1 MLWRGKEVR
10 AQDRPCPGP
19 RPPGHVPRACPR
31 LSWEAGRLSC
41 WHVVWSG
48 HLGRAVWCPF
58 GGAALP
64 RPPRPCSAA
73 SSRSALGHRQVSGR
87 PFARRLSSLCPRS
100 QNQRGFPSTTP
111 WPGKRPAARRPL
123 SPRPP
128 AQRCCRAPRVSLHY
142 GFRFWQDLG
151 FAPVNSQCFP
161 LQNKKI
167 IIVF

>member
-48 HLGRAVWCPF
+48 HLGRAIWCPF

-64 RPPRPCSAA
+64 RPPRPCSPA
-73 SSRSALGHRQVSGR
+73 SSGSALGHRQVSGR
-87 PFARRLSSLCPRS
+87 PFARRLSSLCHRTRGASRARLRGRGQGPPLGGPCPR
-100 QNQRGFPSTTP
+100 GPPPSGAAEPHVLASITAFVS
-111 WPGKRPAARRPL
+111 GKTWGSHL
-123 SPRPP
+123 SIHNVFL
-128 AQRCCRAPRVSLHY
+128 CKI
-142 GFRFWQDLG
+142 
-151 FAPVNSQCFP
+151 
-161 LQNKKI
+161 KK
-167 IIVF
+167 